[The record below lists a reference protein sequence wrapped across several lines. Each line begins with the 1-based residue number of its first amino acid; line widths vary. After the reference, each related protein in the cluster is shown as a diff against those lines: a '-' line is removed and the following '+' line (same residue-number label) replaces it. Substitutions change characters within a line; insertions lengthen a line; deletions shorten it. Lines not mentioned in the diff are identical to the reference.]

1 MNLAG
6 RVMLVTGGAH
16 RVGKAICLA
25 LAGEGAHVAFTYH
38 TSHDAALLT
47 AGEIASDEIA
57 RLRVQA
63 LALPCDQSD
72 PAQIAPVVQAVLD
85 RFGRLDGLVN
95 SASSMPE
102 KPFLEV
108 TPQDW
113 DATLAV
119 NTRGPF
125 FFTQAAAKVML
136 AQAGG
141 AIVNIL
147 DESALSPTRYYV
159 HHSASKAALWMLTR
173 STALALAPT
182 IRVNAVL
189 PGPVLIPQGWDTIRW
204 QRLADATPLKRL
216 GDPADV
222 ARAVV
227 FLMKEDFITGQ
238 VIIVDGGRTLRE

>member
-1 MNLAG
+1 
-6 RVMLVTGGAH
+6 MLGQAMLGQAMLGQAT
-16 RVGKAICLA
+16 L
-25 LAGEGAHVAFTYH
+25 
-38 TSHDAALLT
+38 
-47 AGEIASDEIA
+47 
-57 RLRVQA
+57 VQA
-63 LALPCDQSD
+63 
-72 PAQIAPVVQAVLD
+72 
-85 RFGRLDGLVN
+85 
-95 SASSMPE
+95 
-102 KPFLEV
+102 
-108 TPQDW
+108 
-113 DATLAV
+113 
-119 NTRGPF
+119 
-125 FFTQAAAKVML
+125 ML

-147 DESALSPTRYYV
+147 DESALIPTRYYV

-204 QRLADATPLKRL
+204 QRLADTTPLKRL

-222 ARAVV
+222 ARAVL